1 MRQVMRALAVLLV
14 SMISIDA
21 SADTRALQESAK
33 IAFGN
38 HSGGAVIMRVSD
50 GKALAIINSKV
61 SATEIHPPGSIFK
74 LVTAFAALQEGITSA
89 SAEFKCGGRQ
99 QIGDVQL
106 HCTTPNGHG
115 TIRFSE
121 AIAQSCNVTFY
132 GLGRKL
138 GAKRLLKYARVFA
151 LDRKVPGYKGVQAV
165 GRLPASP
172 VIHPAQMAQM
182 AVGQANGFKIT
193 LLEAAEMVRRIA
205 NGNAHVAG
213 IDNSKTRRNLAVIRS
228 AMMLAVIS
236 GTCKN
241 AAVDGV
247 EIAGKTGS
255 PEAADDSEKRN
266 GWFVGFAPYKKPEI
280 VVVVFVNRGHG
291 YDTAAP
297 IAQRIFSA
305 YFSEEKKR

>member
-1 MRQVMRALAVLLV
+1 MRQVMWALAVLLV

-21 SADTRALQESAK
+21 GADTRALQESAK
-33 IAFGN
+33 TAFGN

-50 GKALAIINSKV
+50 GKILAIVNPKV
-61 SATEIHPPGSIFK
+61 SAIQLHPPGSVFK
-74 LVTAFAALQEGITSA
+74 LVTGFAALQEGITSA
-89 SAEFKCGGRQ
+89 GAKFRCSGNQ
-99 QIGDVQL
+99 PIGDVL
-106 HCTTPNGHG
+106 LYCTTPNGHG
-115 TIRFSE
+115 TISFPE

-138 GAKRLLKYARVFA
+138 GPKRLLKYARVFA

-165 GRLPASP
+165 GHLPASP
-172 VIHPAQMAQM
+172 VIHPAQTAQM

-228 AMMLAVIS
+228 AMRLAVIS

-241 AAVDGV
+241 AAVGGV

-255 PEAADDSEKRN
+255 PEAADDSDKRN

-280 VVVVFVNRGHG
+280 VLVVFVNRGHG

-297 IAQRIFSA
+297 IARRIFSA
-305 YFSEEKKR
+305 YFGKENKR